1 MTPAPR
7 SDGEL
12 LPPHSEARA
21 PIPDYEREVSRPN
34 SRERGWNILATPG
47 TYILLAIN
55 IAVFGWMVLH
65 GVSPKDP
72 TTGQLSNMEPPTP
85 YILLAGQ
92 WWRLL
97 TATFVHVGL
106 LHIATNMWCL
116 WNLGLLGEPL
126 LGPAG
131 LIAVY
136 LITGIAGNLLSLL
149 FNVFHRDG
157 VSVGAGASGAV
168 FGIAGIL
175 IVLLSN
181 KKLPIPAL
189 ELNRLR
195 RSVIQFAVLNLI
207 IGVGGQVILSIDT
220 TSEYGSIALTESNL
234 VIEEVAL
241 HAPEGFGHVLFG
253 HIEQLLARNGTTVHQ
268 MECFAAASGP
278 GSFTGV
284 RVGLAATKGLG
295 EATGNGLSRYR
306 IYGAGILR
314 TAPLR
319 ATVIDARRGE
329 VYAAVYNDRSNWCC
343 RKLW

>member
-1 MTPAPR
+1 MTPSPQ
-7 SDGEL
+7 SNGEL
-12 LPPHSEARA
+12 LPPHSGATPA

-34 SRERGWNILATPG
+34 SRARGWNILATPG

-55 IAVFGWMVLH
+55 IAVFGWMVLQ

-72 TTGQLSNMEPPTP
+72 TTVQLIHYGATNAA
-85 YILLAGQ
+85 YILVGHQ

-131 LIAVY
+131 LVVVY

-149 FNVFHRDG
+149 FNVVGRDY

-181 KKLPIPAL
+181 KKLPIPAF

-207 IGVGGQVILSIDT
+207 IGIGANFTSIVRIDNHAHIGGFLS
-220 TSEYGSIALTESNL
+220 
-234 VIEEVAL
+234 
-241 HAPEGFGHVLFG
+241 
-253 HIEQLLARNGTTVHQ
+253 
-268 MECFAAASGP
+268 
-278 GSFTGV
+278 
-284 RVGLAATKGLG
+284 GLALGVPLLPRMTSGRTRYLERQKLAFAGAAFLLFLFAYFITK
-295 EATGNGLSRYR
+295 
-306 IYGAGILR
+306 LR
-314 TAPLR
+314 
-319 ATVIDARRGE
+319 
-329 VYAAVYNDRSNWCC
+329 
-343 RKLW
+343 

>member
-1 MTPAPR
+1 M
-7 SDGEL
+7 
-12 LPPHSEARA
+12 
-21 PIPDYEREVSRPN
+21 PDYEREASRPN

-47 TYILLAIN
+47 TYTLLAIN

-65 GVSPKDP
+65 GVSAKDP
-72 TTGQLSNMEPPTP
+72 TTGQLIHYGATNA
-85 YILLAGQ
+85 YLILGGGQ

-126 LGPAG
+126 LGPVG

-149 FNVFHRDG
+149 FNVMARDG

-181 KKLPIPAL
+181 KKLPIPPF
-189 ELNRLR
+189 ELDRLR

-207 IGVGGQVILSIDT
+207 LGIGANFTSIVRIDNHAHIGGFLS
-220 TSEYGSIALTESNL
+220 
-234 VIEEVAL
+234 
-241 HAPEGFGHVLFG
+241 
-253 HIEQLLARNGTTVHQ
+253 
-268 MECFAAASGP
+268 
-278 GSFTGV
+278 
-284 RVGLAATKGLG
+284 GLALGVPLLPRMTSGRTRYLQRQKLTFAGAAFLLLLFAYYITK
-295 EATGNGLSRYR
+295 
-306 IYGAGILR
+306 LR
-314 TAPLR
+314 
-319 ATVIDARRGE
+319 
-329 VYAAVYNDRSNWCC
+329 
-343 RKLW
+343 

>member
-1 MTPAPR
+1 MNSPSP
-7 SDGEL
+7 SDGEV
-12 LPPHSEARA
+12 LPPQSGAR
-21 PIPDYEREVSRPN
+21 PPMPDFQREVSRPN

-47 TYILLAIN
+47 TYALLAIN
-55 IAVFGWMVLH
+55 IGVFGWMVFH

-72 TTGQLSNMEPPTP
+72 TTLQLIHYGATNA
-85 YILLAGQ
+85 YLILAGQ

-126 LGPAG
+126 LGPVG

-149 FNVFHRDG
+149 FNVFQHDG
-157 VSVGAGASGAV
+157 ISVGAGASGAV

-181 KKLPIPAL
+181 KKLPIPAF

-207 IGVGGQVILSIDT
+207 IGFGANLTSIVRIDNHAHIGGFLSGMALGVPLLPRM
-220 TSEYGSIALTESNL
+220 TSGRTRYLQRQKLT
-234 VIEEVAL
+234 
-241 HAPEGFGHVLFG
+241 
-253 HIEQLLARNGTTVHQ
+253 
-268 MECFAAASGP
+268 FA
-278 GSFTGV
+278 
-284 RVGLAATKGLG
+284 
-295 EATGNGLSRYR
+295 
-306 IYGAGILR
+306 GAGFLLLLIAYFI
-314 TAPLR
+314 T
-319 ATVIDARRGE
+319 
-329 VYAAVYNDRSNWCC
+329 
-343 RKLW
+343 KLAH